1 MHAGVH
7 TPAMLDWDDLRVFL
21 AVHRTR
27 SHAAAARSL
36 RVAATTVGRRLAAL
50 EARIGT
56 RLFTRTP
63 EGLVG
68 TAAARALLAH
78 VERMEVEALES
89 ELLLSGADAR
99 PTGVVRLTCGDG
111 FATAILAPGL
121 PAFLVAHPGLEVEI
135 RAEPRLLDLTRGE
148 ADVALRNVRPR
159 ERSLVA
165 RRLGLERY
173 GLFAAPL
180 YLARMGTPRTARDL
194 AGHDLILY
202 DREYDRLRSQ
212 VWLRQVAAGARVAVR
227 ASNTMTLHAAC
238 AAGAGIALLSLA
250 FIRDDARFARVLPR
264 LEPPADD
271 LWTAAHSDLRAAAR
285 VAVTLRWLDQ
295 LVREAGMAA

>member
-1 MHAGVH
+1 
-7 TPAMLDWDDLRVFL
+7 MLAWDDLRVFL

-36 RVAATTVGRRLAAL
+36 RVAATTVGRRIASL
-50 EARIGT
+50 EARVGS

-63 EGLVG
+63 DGLDG
-68 TAAARALLAH
+68 TAAARALLPHAM
-78 VERMEVEALES
+78 RMEIEAMES
-89 ELLLSGADAR
+89 ERLLSGADAR
-99 PTGVVRLTCGDG
+99 PTGIVRLTCGDG
-111 FATAILAPGL
+111 FATAIVAPGL
-121 PAFLVAHPGLEVEI
+121 PSFLVAHPGLEVEI

-159 ERSLVA
+159 ESSLIA
-165 RRLGLERY
+165 RRLGHERY
-173 GLFAAPL
+173 GLFAASS
-180 YLARMGTPRTARDL
+180 YLARKGTPRTASDL
-194 AGHDLILY
+194 ANHDLILY

-212 VWLRQVAAGARVAVR
+212 VWLRQVATGARVAVR

-238 AAGAGIALLSLA
+238 AAGAGIALLSIA
-250 FIRDDARFARVLPR
+250 FLREDARFTRVLPR

-271 LWTAAHSDLRAAAR
+271 IWTATHADLRSSAR

-295 LVREAGMAA
+295 LVREAGMAV